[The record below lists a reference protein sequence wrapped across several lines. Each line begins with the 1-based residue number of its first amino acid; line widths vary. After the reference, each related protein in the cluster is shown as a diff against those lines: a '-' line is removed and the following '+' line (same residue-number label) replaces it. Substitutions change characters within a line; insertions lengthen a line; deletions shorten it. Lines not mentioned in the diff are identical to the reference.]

1 VVDLKLLTILVTLN
15 QKKLKNQNLIRKIEN

>member
-1 VVDLKLLTILVTLN
+1 VDLKLLTILVTLN